1 MSQKA
6 RCHTQRKR
14 ERERARARARER
26 ETRNTRERETRK
38 ARTQSHGV
46 TREQEMHGL
55 SLSRTH
61 ELGLRLGRWLA
72 SGLARSLN
80 KLQLHAPRASPS
92 LSRLKR
98 FLTKGVS
105 ERTGTSEFALMSCVP
120 CSATCPCSYSCVGII
135 DGDHPPRSYISKRIP
150 TE

>member
-6 RCHTQRKR
+6 RCHTHRKR
-14 ERERARARARER
+14 ERERARACARER
-26 ETRNTRERETRK
+26 ETRKTRERETRK

-46 TREQEMHGL
+46 TREQETHRL

-61 ELGLRLGRWLA
+61 GLGLRLGPWLA

-80 KLQLHAPRASPS
+80 KLLRSPRASPS

-120 CSATCPCSYSCVGII
+120 CSATCPCSYSCVGLI
-135 DGDHPPRSYISKRIP
+135 DGNHPPRSYISKRIP